1 MDGRVSSIGRAVNA
15 ISEGCGLD
23 FSTDPSIFF
32 QVHVWDA
39 GFVAIGIVMA
49 ANPMAHVA
57 ASAGL
62 FTFCIGYLR
71 CFLVIFFEDV
81 THHIAV
87 CSVTQSST
95 CILSLEAIIA
105 D

>member
-1 MDGRVSSIGRAVNA
+1 M
-15 ISEGCGLD
+15 
-23 FSTDPSIFF
+23 
-32 QVHVWDA
+32 WDA

-71 CFLVIFFEDV
+71 CFLVIFFDRMLL
-81 THHIAV
+81 I
-87 CSVTQSST
+87 
-95 CILSLEAIIA
+95 ILLFVQ
-105 D
+105 